1 MVSPAWLPRMPSL
14 LQPGPELRCS
24 RDGSRR
30 AEQGSTVKGMPRAAA
45 SAAIDRR
52 ATDRYLPILALGFAG
67 YVVFGK
73 SFAYLGLPPL
83 FVGEMLFA
91 LGLLAFLASGC
102 TAALLTTVPALS
114 AALLMGWVLLR
125 TLQGI
130 SSYGV
135 DALRDGAVALYGGF
149 AFIVAALIVERPIRI
164 AQIMG
169 YFRVHAR
176 VLIPIAIVFYLI
188 ARFFNAYI
196 PKLPGQNIEIISVR
210 SGELAAHLCGAL
222 VLVLVGL
229 CRVSRTWLVAALGA
243 ALLVASQ
250 SRGGMLALLLPLL
263 LCMVLTGQIGR
274 LASITMALTLVMMVA
289 YAADFELA
297 LPRGERPISAAAVV
311 ENLASVA
318 GSSDANNLD
327 GTKQWRL
334 SWWQAIRNYTIHGPY
349 FWTGKGFGV
358 NLAEADG
365 FVVGLERG
373 GPIVRSPH
381 SVHMTYLARGGVP
394 GLALWLLAIGS
405 WTIAL
410 LRAAHLAWRRGDLDW
425 ARYFVFLVCYLA
437 SIVID
442 ASFDVALE
450 GPMLGIPFWIL
461 FGIGFGSLMVYRA
474 WHIVAPPVRFGRAAR
489 GGAHLAGAALL
500 GAMTLL
506 GSSRSD
512 AAENAHCPSGSI
524 LVPVGASIQAFVDKA
539 APGATFCIAAGV
551 HRDQL
556 VAPKDRQTFIGQPGA
571 ILNGAELI
579 TDISPKD
586 SVWVTAMPQ
595 FGTKR
600 FGSCLPNRARC
611 NDPRRFFLD
620 GQPLEPV
627 SDRAELQP
635 GRVYSDAATGLSY
648 LADDPRGRTL
658 ERARLLY
665 AFNSRGARGVTV
677 KGLIVE
683 KYATPAQQGAIFG
696 DEHPRATDWLIEDNE
711 VRFNSGSGIATGER
725 SMVRRNKVH
734 HNGQL
739 GISPNGSDVVI
750 EDNEIYENNIYGF
763 DAAWEAGGVKA
774 GKVERLTLRGNHV
787 HDNYGSGLWCDVDC
801 RNVLF
806 ENNLVER
813 NSDAGIFYEI
823 SFDAIIRNNTVRLNG
838 TGRGGQ
844 QGSAWIWGAG
854 IQIAASEGVSV
865 YGNKVTVASGGTGIV
880 IVDQGRE
887 RLDQPRLKDGQKKL
901 FYLTARNAVH
911 DNEIVYDGNS
921 GLSGGA
927 SDVPASNPNFGI
939 IETGG
944 NRFDRNTYVLRGP
957 TKAPL
962 FIWGGEPVSYERF
975 RDLGQ
980 EANGRIIRADQG
992 PPAQNGLVQKP

>member
-1 MVSPAWLPRMPSL
+1 MKGVPRT
-14 LQPGPELRCS
+14 PE
-24 RDGSRR
+24 
-30 AEQGSTVKGMPRAAA
+30 RAA
-45 SAAIDRR
+45 DRR

-67 YVVFGK
+67 YVVLGK
-73 SFAYLGLPPL
+73 SFAYLGVPPL

-102 TAALLTTVPALS
+102 STALLTTVPALC

-130 SSYGV
+130 GPYGV

-149 AFIVAALIVERPIRI
+149 AFIVAALLVERPIRI

-169 YFRVHAR
+169 YFRIHAR
-176 VLIPIAIVFYLI
+176 VLIPIAIVLYLI
-188 ARFFNAYI
+188 ARFFFASI
-196 PKLPGQNIEIISVR
+196 PKMPGQNVEIISVR

-229 CRVSRTWLVAALGA
+229 CKVSRSWLVVALGA
-243 ALLVASQ
+243 ALLIASQ
-250 SRGGMLALLLPLL
+250 SRGGMLALLLPLVL
-263 LCMVLTGQIGR
+263 AMILTGQIGR
-274 LASITMALTLVMMVA
+274 LATITAALTVVMLLA
-289 YAADFELA
+289 AAADLEID

-318 GSSDANNLD
+318 GSSEANNLD

-334 SWWQAIRNYTIHGPY
+334 GWWQAIRNYTVHGPY
-349 FWTGKGFGV
+349 FWTGKGFGM

-373 GPIVRSPH
+373 GPTVRSPH
-381 SVHMTYLARGGVP
+381 SVHMTYLARSGVP
-394 GLALWLLAIGS
+394 GLTLWLLTIGS
-405 WTIAL
+405 WALAL

-474 WHIVAPPVRFGRAAR
+474 WHVVEPPVRFGPAAR
-489 GGAHLAGAALL
+489 KGAQIAGAILL
-500 GAMTLL
+500 GAVTLL
-506 GSSRSD
+506 GSPHSK
-512 AAENAHCPSGSI
+512 AAESPACPPDAI
-524 LVPVGASIQAFVDKA
+524 PVPVGVPIQPLVDKA
-539 APGATFCIAAGV
+539 PQGAAFCIAAGL
-551 HRDQL
+551 HRAQMI
-556 VAPKDRQTFIGQPGA
+556 VPKDRQTFIGQPGA
-571 ILNGAELI
+571 VLNGAELI
-579 TDISPKD
+579 TDISRKD
-586 SVWVTAMPQ
+586 AFWVTAMPQ
-595 FGTKR
+595 FGIKP
-600 FGSCLPNRARC
+600 FGSCLAQRARC
-611 NDPRRFFLD
+611 NEPRRFFLD

-648 LADDPRGRTL
+648 FADDPRGRTL
-658 ERARLLY
+658 ERTRVLY
-665 AFNSRGARGVTV
+665 AFNNRGARGVTV

-696 DEHPRATDWLIEDNE
+696 DENARATDWLIEDNE
-711 VRFNSGSGIATGER
+711 VRFNSGAGIATGDR
-725 SMVRRNKVH
+725 SMVRRNRVH

-813 NSDAGIFYEI
+813 NADAGIFYEI
-823 SFDAIIRNNTVRLNG
+823 SFDAVIRNNTVRLNG

-865 YGNKVTVASGGTGIV
+865 YGNTVTVASGGTGII

-887 RLDQPRLKDGQKKL
+887 RLDQPKRKDGQKKL
-901 FYLTARNAVH
+901 FYLTARNSVH
-911 DNEIVYDGNS
+911 DNEVVYDGNS

-939 IETGG
+939 IETGE

-957 TKAPL
+957 ADAPL

-992 PPAQNGLVQKP
+992 QPAQNGLVQKP

>member
-1 MVSPAWLPRMPSL
+1 
-14 LQPGPELRCS
+14 
-24 RDGSRR
+24 
-30 AEQGSTVKGMPRAAA
+30 MPRAPARTAA
-45 SAAIDRR
+45 DRR

-67 YVVFGK
+67 YVVLGK
-73 SFAYLGLPPL
+73 SFAYLGVPPL

-91 LGLLAFLASGC
+91 LGLLAFLASGS
-102 TAALLTTVPALS
+102 TTALLTTVPALS

-130 SSYGV
+130 GPYGV

-149 AFIVAALIVERPIRI
+149 AFIVAALLVERPIRI

-169 YFRVHAR
+169 YFRIHVR
-176 VLIPIAIVFYLI
+176 VLIPIAIVLYLI
-188 ARFFNAYI
+188 ARFFFASI
-196 PKLPGQNIEIISVR
+196 PKLPGQNVEIISVR

-229 CRVSRTWLVAALGA
+229 CKVSRTWVVVALGA
-243 ALLVASQ
+243 ALLIASQ
-250 SRGGMLALLLPLL
+250 SRGGMLALLLPLVL
-263 LCMVLTGQIGR
+263 AMILTGQIGR
-274 LASITMALTLVMMVA
+274 LATIAAALTVVMLLA
-289 YAADFELA
+289 AAADLEID

-318 GSSDANNLD
+318 GSSEANNLD

-334 SWWQAIRNYTIHGPY
+334 GWWQAIRNYTVHGPY
-349 FWTGKGFGV
+349 FWTGKGFGM

-373 GPIVRSPH
+373 GPTVRSPH
-381 SVHMTYLARGGVP
+381 SVHMTYLARSGVP
-394 GLALWLLAIGS
+394 GLALWLLTIGS
-405 WTIAL
+405 WTLAL

-474 WHIVAPPVRFGRAAR
+474 WHVVEPPVRLGGAAR
-489 GGAHLAGAALL
+489 KGAQIAGAILLGAVALL
-500 GAMTLL
+500 G
-506 GSSRSD
+506 SPPSE
-512 AAENAHCPSGSI
+512 AAESAPCPPGSI
-524 LVPVGASIQAFVDKA
+524 PVPVGVPIQPLVDKA
-539 APGATFCIAAGV
+539 PQGAAFCIAAGL
-551 HRDQL
+551 HRAQMI
-556 VAPKDRQTFIGQPGA
+556 VPKDRQTFIGQPGA
-571 ILNGAELI
+571 VLNGAELI
-579 TDISPKD
+579 TDISQKD
-586 SVWVTAMPQ
+586 AFWVTAMPQ
-595 FGTKR
+595 FGVKP
-600 FGSCLPNRARC
+600 FGSCLAQRARC

-658 ERARLLY
+658 ERTRVLY
-665 AFNSRGARGVTV
+665 AFNNRGARGVTV

-696 DEHPRATDWLIEDNE
+696 DENARATDWLIEDNE
-711 VRFNSGSGIATGER
+711 VRFNSGAGIATGER
-725 SMVRRNKVH
+725 SVVRRNKVH

-813 NSDAGIFYEI
+813 NADAGIFYEI

-865 YGNKVTVASGGTGIV
+865 YGNTVTVAPGGTGII

-887 RLDQPRLKDGQKKL
+887 RLDQPRRKDGQKKL
-901 FYLTARNAVH
+901 FYLTARNSVH
-911 DNEIVYDGNS
+911 DNEVVYDGDS

-927 SDVPASNPNFGI
+927 SDVPDSNPNFRI

-944 NRFDRNTYVLRGP
+944 NRFDRNTYVLRRP
-957 TKAPL
+957 TETSL

-975 RDLGQ
+975 RALGQ

>member
-1 MVSPAWLPRMPSL
+1 MRGL
-14 LQPGPELRCS
+14 S
-24 RDGSRR
+24 R
-30 AEQGSTVKGMPRAAA
+30 A
-45 SAAIDRR
+45 SAGPAADRR

-67 YVVFGK
+67 YVVLGK
-73 SFAYLGLPPL
+73 SFAYLGVPPL

-102 TAALLTTVPALS
+102 TTALLTTVPALS

-130 SSYGV
+130 GTYGV

-169 YFRVHAR
+169 YFRTQAR
-176 VLIPIAIVFYLI
+176 VLIPIAIVLYLI
-188 ARFFNAYI
+188 ARFFFASI
-196 PKLPGQNIEIISVR
+196 PKLPGQNVEIISVR

-222 VLVLVGL
+222 VLVIVGL
-229 CRVSRTWLVAALGA
+229 CKVSRTWLVIALGA
-243 ALLVASQ
+243 ALLIASQ

-263 LCMVLTGQIGR
+263 MVMVLTGQVGR
-274 LASITMALTLVMMVA
+274 LATITAALTVVMLVA
-289 YAADFELA
+289 YAIDFEID

-311 ENLASVA
+311 ENLASVT

-334 SWWQAIRNYTIHGPY
+334 GWWQAIRNYTVHGPY
-349 FWTGKGFGV
+349 FWTGKGFGM

-373 GPIVRSPH
+373 GPTVRSPH

-394 GLALWLLAIGS
+394 GLALWLLTIGS

-425 ARYFVFLVCYLA
+425 ARYFVFLVCYFA

-474 WHIVAPPVRFGRAAR
+474 WPAVETPTRFGRAAR
-489 GGAHLAGAALL
+489 SGAHIAGAALL
-500 GAMTLL
+500 GAVTLL
-506 GSSRSD
+506 GSSRSE
-512 AAENAHCPSGSI
+512 AAEQAFCPPGSI
-524 LVPVGASIQAFVDKA
+524 MAPVGVSIQALVDKA
-539 APGATFCIAAGV
+539 APGATFCIAAGM
-551 HRDQL
+551 HRGQL
-556 VAPKDRQTFIGQPGA
+556 IAPKDRQTFIGQPGA

-579 TDISPKD
+579 TDVRQKD
-586 SVWVTAMPQ
+586 SFWVTAMPP
-595 FGTKR
+595 FGVKP

-627 SDRAELQP
+627 ADRADLEP

-658 ERARLLY
+658 ERTRLLY
-665 AFNSRGARGVTV
+665 AFNNRGARGVTI
-677 KGLIVE
+677 KGLVVE

-696 DEHPRATDWLIEDNE
+696 DEHPRASDWLIEHNE
-711 VRFNSGSGIATGER
+711 VRFNSGSGIATGDR
-725 SMVRRNKVH
+725 SIVRRNKVH

-813 NSDAGIFYEI
+813 NADAGIFYEI

-838 TGRGGQ
+838 TGKGGQ

-865 YGNKVTVASGGTGIV
+865 YGNKVTVAPGGTGII

-887 RLDQPRLKDGQKKL
+887 RLDQPKRKDDQKKL
-901 FYLTARNAVH
+901 FYLTARNSVH
-911 DNEIVYDGNS
+911 DNEVVYDGNS

-927 SDVPASNPNFGI
+927 SDVPDSNPNFRI

-944 NRFDRNTYVLRGP
+944 NRFDRNTYVLRRP
-957 TKAPL
+957 TNAPL

-980 EANGRIIRADQG
+980 EANGRIIQADQE

>member
-1 MVSPAWLPRMPSL
+1 MPSL
-14 LQPGPELRCS
+14 PQPARAVSSS
-24 RDGSRR
+24 RDGF
-30 AEQGSTVKGMPRAAA
+30 AAQTEVAVKGLSRAPTGVAA
-45 SAAIDRR
+45 DRR

-83 FVGEMLFA
+83 FVGEILFA

-102 TAALLTTVPALS
+102 TTALLTTVPAIS
-114 AALLMGWVLLR
+114 AAVLMGWVLLR

-130 SSYGV
+130 GPYGV
-135 DALRDGAVALYGGF
+135 DAFRDGAVALYAGF
-149 AFIVAALIVERPIRI
+149 AFIVAALLIERPIRI
-164 AQIMG
+164 AQIVG

-176 VLIPIAIVFYLI
+176 VLIPIAIVLYLI
-188 ARFFNAYI
+188 ARFFGASI
-196 PKLPGQNIEIISVR
+196 PKLPGQNVEIISVR

-229 CRVSRTWLVAALGA
+229 CKVSRTWLVGALGA

-250 SRGGMLALLLPLL
+250 SRGGMLALLVPLVL
-263 LCMVLTGQIGR
+263 AMVLTGQIGR
-274 LASITMALTLVMMVA
+274 LTAITAALTLVLLVA
-289 YAADFELA
+289 YAADFEID
-297 LPRGERPISAAAVV
+297 LPRGERPISAVAVV

-334 SWWQAIRNYTIHGPY
+334 SWWQAIRDYTIHGPY
-349 FWTGKGFGV
+349 FWTGKGFGM

-373 GPIVRSPH
+373 GPTVRSPH
-381 SVHMTYLARGGVP
+381 SVHMTYLARGGVT
-394 GLALWLLAIGS
+394 GLFLWLLTIGS
-405 WTIAL
+405 WTLAL

-425 ARYFVFLVCYLA
+425 GRYFVFLVCYFA

-474 WHIVAPPVRFGRAAR
+474 WHVVEAPPRFGRMAR
-489 GGAHLAGAALL
+489 GGARIAGATLL
-500 GAMTLL
+500 GAMMLL
-506 GSSRSD
+506 GSPRSE
-512 AAENAHCPSGSI
+512 AAETAPCPPGSI
-524 LVPVGASIQAFVDKA
+524 PVPVGAAIQALVEKA
-539 APGATFCIAAGV
+539 SPGTIFCIAAGI
-551 HRDQL
+551 HRAQL
-556 VAPKDRQTFIGQPGA
+556 IAPKDRQVFIGQPGA
-571 ILNGAELI
+571 VLNGAELV
-579 TDISPKD
+579 TDIRRKGLF
-586 SVWVTAMPQ
+586 WVTATSKLEVVA
-595 FGTKR
+595 FGT
-600 FGSCLPNRARC
+600 CLPQRARC

-620 GQPLEPV
+620 GRPLEPV
-627 SDRAELQP
+627 ADRADLQS

-648 LADDPRGRTL
+648 FADDPRGRTL
-658 ERARLLY
+658 ERTRQLY
-665 AFNSRGARGVTV
+665 AFNNAGARGVTV

-696 DEHPRATDWLIEDNE
+696 DENARATDWLIEGNE
-711 VRFNSGSGIATGER
+711 VRFNSGSGIATGDR
-725 SMVRRNKVH
+725 SIVRGNKVH
-734 HNGQL
+734 NNGQL
-739 GISPNGSDVVI
+739 GISPNGADVVI
-750 EDNEIYENNIYGF
+750 ENNEIYENNIHGF
-763 DAAWEAGGVKA
+763 DAGWEAGGVKA

-801 RNVLF
+801 RNVVF

-823 SFDAIIRNNTVRLNG
+823 SFDAIIRNNIVRLNG

-844 QGSAWIWGAG
+844 QGSFWVWGAG
-854 IQIAASEGVSV
+854 IQIAASEGVHV
-865 YGNKVTVASGGTGIV
+865 YGNTVTVAEGSTGIV

-887 RLDQPRLKDGQKKL
+887 RLDQPRQRAGSVKL
-901 FYLTARNAVH
+901 FYKTAGNTVH
-911 DNEIVYDGNS
+911 DNEIVYEGDT

-927 SDVPASNPNFGI
+927 SDVSASNPNFGI

-944 NRFDRNTYVLRGP
+944 NRFDRNTYVLRRP
-957 TKAPL
+957 TDAPL
-962 FIWGGEPVSYERF
+962 FIWGHEPVSYNAF
-975 RDLGQ
+975 RSLGQ
-980 EANGRIIRADQG
+980 EASGRI
-992 PPAQNGLVQKP
+992 VQPD

>member
-1 MVSPAWLPRMPSL
+1 MSRAPA
-14 LQPGPELRCS
+14 G
-24 RDGSRR
+24 
-30 AEQGSTVKGMPRAAA
+30 AAA
-45 SAAIDRR
+45 DRR
-52 ATDRYLPILALGFAG
+52 GTDRYLPVLALGFAG
-67 YVVFGK
+67 YVVLGK

-83 FVGEMLFA
+83 FVGEILFA
-91 LGLLAFLASGC
+91 LGLLAFLASGS
-102 TAALLTTVPALS
+102 TTALLTTAPAIS

-125 TLQGI
+125 TLQGVGT
-130 SSYGV
+130 YGI

-164 AQIMG
+164 AQIIG
-169 YFRVHAR
+169 YFRVQAR
-176 VLIPIAIVFYLI
+176 VLIPIAIVLYLI
-188 ARFFNAYI
+188 ARFFFASI
-196 PKLPGQNIEIISVR
+196 PKLPGQNVEIISVR

-222 VLVLVGL
+222 VLVIVGL
-229 CRVSRTWLVAALGA
+229 CKVSRTWLVIALGA
-243 ALLVASQ
+243 ALLIASQ

-263 LCMVLTGQIGR
+263 MVMVLTGQIGR
-274 LASITMALTLVMMVA
+274 LATITAALTLVMLVA
-289 YAADFELA
+289 YAVDFEID

-318 GSSDANNLD
+318 GSSEANNLD

-334 SWWQAIRNYTIHGPY
+334 GWWQAIRNYTVHGPY

-373 GPIVRSPH
+373 GPTVRSPH

-394 GLALWLLAIGS
+394 GLALWLLTIGA

-410 LRAAHLAWRRGDLDW
+410 LRAAHAAWRRGDLDW
-425 ARYFVFLVCYLA
+425 ARYFVFLICYFA

-474 WHIVAPPVRFGRAAR
+474 WHVVEPPVRLGGGPRKRADI
-489 GGAHLAGAALL
+489 AGAVLLAAMALL
-500 GAMTLL
+500 LAPRAEASEIAPCPP
-506 GSSRSD
+506 GSL
-512 AAENAHCPSGSI
+512 P
-524 LVPVGASIQAFVDKA
+524 VPVGASIQALVDRA
-539 APGATFCIAAGV
+539 PPGATFCIAAGV
-551 HRDQL
+551 HRTQS
-556 VAPKDRQTFIGQPGA
+556 VAPKDRQSFIGLPGA
-571 ILNGAELI
+571 ILNGAELV
-579 TDISPKD
+579 TDVRRDGAFWATATPKLA
-586 SVWVTAMPQ
+586 VKP
-595 FGTKR
+595 FGT
-600 FGSCLPNRARC
+600 CLPHRARC

-620 GQPLEPV
+620 GEPLEPV
-627 SDRAELQP
+627 ADRADLRT
-635 GRVYSDAATGLSY
+635 GTVYTDAATGLSY
-648 LADDPRGRTL
+648 LADDPRGRVL
-658 ERARLLY
+658 ERTRRLY
-665 AFNSRGARGVTV
+665 AFDNAGARGVTV
-677 KGLIVE
+677 RGLIVE

-696 DEHPRATDWLIEDNE
+696 DENPRATDWLIEGNE
-711 VRFNSGSGIATGER
+711 VRLNSGSGIATGER
-725 SMVRRNKVH
+725 SIVRRNKVH
-734 HNGQL
+734 RNGQL
-739 GISPNGSDVVI
+739 GISPNGADVLI
-750 EDNEIYENNIYGF
+750 EGNEIYENNIHGF

-787 HDNYGSGLWCDVDC
+787 YDNYGSGLWCDVDC
-801 RNVLF
+801 RDIVF

-844 QGSAWIWGAG
+844 QGSVWVWGAG
-854 IQIAASEGVSV
+854 IQIAASEGVNV
-865 YGNKVTVASGGTGIV
+865 YGNTVIVAPGGSGIV

-887 RLDQPRLKDGQKKL
+887 RLGQPRVKDDKAPL
-901 FYLTARNAVH
+901 LYRTARNAVH
-911 DNEIVYDGNS
+911 DNQIVYEGGA

-944 NRFDRNTYVLRGP
+944 NRFDRNTYVLRRP
-957 TKAPL
+957 ANAPL
-962 FIWGGEPVSYERF
+962 FIWGHDPVSFQTF
-975 RDLGQ
+975 RSLGQ
-980 EANGRIIRADQG
+980 EADGRIM
-992 PPAQNGLVQKP
+992 PPG

>member
-1 MVSPAWLPRMPSL
+1 VA
-14 LQPGPELRCS
+14 
-24 RDGSRR
+24 
-30 AEQGSTVKGMPRAAA
+30 VKGLSRAPTGVAA
-45 SAAIDRR
+45 DRR
-52 ATDRYLPILALGFAG
+52 ATDRYLPILALGSAG

-83 FVGEMLFA
+83 FVGEILFA
-91 LGLLAFLASGC
+91 LGLLAFLATGC
-102 TAALLTTVPALS
+102 ATTLLTTLPAIS

-125 TLQGI
+125 TLQGVGA
-130 SSYGV
+130 YGV

-149 AFIVAALIVERPIRI
+149 AFIVAALLVERPVRI

-176 VLIPIAIVFYLI
+176 VLVPIAIVLYLI
-188 ARFFNAYI
+188 ARFFGASI
-196 PKLPGQNIEIISVR
+196 PKLPGQNMEIISVR

-229 CRVSRTWLVAALGA
+229 CKVSRSWLAVALGA

-250 SRGGMLALLLPLL
+250 SRGGMLALLIPLVL
-263 LCMVLTGQIGR
+263 AMILTGQIGR
-274 LASITMALTLVMMVA
+274 LTAITAALTIVMLVG
-289 YAADFELA
+289 YATDFEID
-297 LPRGERPISAAAVV
+297 LPRGERPISAVAVV

-327 GTKQWRL
+327 GTKLWRL
-334 SWWQAIRNYTIHGPY
+334 SWWQAIRDYTVHGPY
-349 FWTGKGFGV
+349 FWTGKGFGM
-358 NLAEADG
+358 NLAEEDG

-373 GPIVRSPH
+373 GPTVRSPH
-381 SVHMTYLARGGVP
+381 SVHMTYLARGGVT
-394 GLALWLLAIGS
+394 GLVLWLLTIGS
-405 WTIAL
+405 WTLAL

-461 FGIGFGSLMVYRA
+461 FGLGFGSLMVYRA
-474 WHIVAPPVRFGRAAR
+474 WHVVEAPARLGRTAR
-489 GGAHLAGAALL
+489 TGARIASAALF
-500 GAMTLL
+500 GTMTLL
-506 GSSRSD
+506 GSPRSE
-512 AAENAHCPSGSI
+512 AAENIPCPSGSI
-524 LVPVGASIQAFVDKA
+524 LVPVGASIQALVDEA
-539 APGATFCIAAGV
+539 APGATFCIAAGT
-551 HRDQL
+551 HRGQL
-556 VAPKDRQTFIGQPGA
+556 VSPKDRQTFIGQPGA
-571 ILNGAELI
+571 VLNGAELV
-579 TDISPKD
+579 TDIRQKD
-586 SVWVTAMPQ
+586 SFWVTAVPL
-595 FGTKR
+595 FGAKA
-600 FGSCLPNRARC
+600 FGSCLPGRVRC
-611 NDPRRFFLD
+611 NDPRRVFLD

-627 SDRAELQP
+627 ADRAELQP
-635 GRVYSDAATGLSY
+635 GRIYSDATTGLSY
-648 LADDPRGRTL
+648 LRDDPRGRTL
-658 ERARLLY
+658 ERARVRY

-696 DEHPRATDWLIEDNE
+696 DENPRAADWLIEGNE
-711 VRFNSGSGIATGER
+711 VRFNSGSGIATGDR
-725 SMVRRNKVH
+725 SIVRGNKVH

-739 GISPNGSDVVI
+739 GISPNGADVVI
-750 EDNEIYENNIYGF
+750 ENNEIYENNIYGF
-763 DAAWEAGGVKA
+763 DAGWEAGGVKA

-844 QGSAWIWGAG
+844 QGSLWVWGAG
-854 IQIAASEGVSV
+854 IQIAASEGVRV
-865 YGNKVTVASGGTGIV
+865 YGNTVTVAGGSTGIV

-887 RLDQPRLKDGQKKL
+887 RPDPSGRRAGSAKL
-901 FYLTARNAVH
+901 LYRTSGNTVH
-911 DNEIVYDGNS
+911 DNEIIYEGDT

-927 SDVPASNPNFGI
+927 SDVSSSNPNFGI
-939 IETGG
+939 IETAG
-944 NRFDRNTYVLRGP
+944 NRFDRNTYVLRRP
-957 TKAPL
+957 TDAPL
-962 FIWGGEPVSYERF
+962 FIWGHGPVSYDTF
-975 RDLGQ
+975 RSLGQ
-980 EANGRIIRADQG
+980 EAGGRI
-992 PPAQNGLVQKP
+992 VQPD

>member
-1 MVSPAWLPRMPSL
+1 MNPVKAMSRA
-14 LQPGPELRCS
+14 PG
-24 RDGSRR
+24 G
-30 AEQGSTVKGMPRAAA
+30 AATE
-45 SAAIDRR
+45 RR
-52 ATDRYLPILALGFAG
+52 ATDRYLPILALGYAG
-67 YVVFGK
+67 YVVLGK

-91 LGLLAFLASGC
+91 LGLLAFFASGS
-102 TAALLTTVPALS
+102 TTTLLTTVPAIS

-130 SSYGV
+130 GSYGV
-135 DALRDGAVALYGGF
+135 DALRDGAVALYAGF
-149 AFIVAALIVERPIRI
+149 AFIVAALLIERPIRI

-169 YFRVHAR
+169 YFRIQAR
-176 VLIPIAIVFYLI
+176 VLIPIAIVLYLI
-188 ARFFNAYI
+188 ARFFFASI
-196 PKLPGQNIEIISVR
+196 PKLPGQNVEIISVR

-229 CRVSRTWLVAALGA
+229 CKVSRTWLVVALGA

-250 SRGGMLALLLPLL
+250 SRGGMLALLVPLVL
-263 LCMVLTGQIGR
+263 GMILTGQIGR
-274 LASITMALTLVMMVA
+274 LTAITVGLTLVMLVG
-289 YAADFELA
+289 YAVDFEID
-297 LPRGERPISAAAVV
+297 LPRGERPISAVAVV
-311 ENLASVA
+311 ENFASLAK
-318 GSSDANNLD
+318 SSDANNLD
-327 GTKQWRL
+327 GTKLWRL
-334 SWWQAIRNYTIHGPY
+334 SWWQAIRDYTIHGPY
-349 FWTGKGFGV
+349 FWTGKGFGM

-373 GPIVRSPH
+373 GPTVRSPH

-394 GLALWLLAIGS
+394 GLALWLLTIGT

-425 ARYFVFLVCYLA
+425 GRYFVFLVCYLV

-474 WHIVAPPVRFGRAAR
+474 WHVVEPPARLGRVGRNSAR
-489 GGAHLAGAALL
+489 IAGAALL
-500 GAMTLL
+500 GVMALL
-506 GSSRSD
+506 GSPRSE
-512 AAENAHCPSGSI
+512 AAEGPPCPPGSI
-524 LVPVGASIQAFVDKA
+524 PVPVGAAIRALVEKA
-539 APGATFCIAAGV
+539 PPGATFCIAAGI
-551 HRDQL
+551 HRVQTI
-556 VAPKDRQTFIGQPGA
+556 VPKDRQVFIGRPGA
-571 ILNGAELI
+571 ILNGAELVA
-579 TDISPKD
+579 DIRRQGD
-586 SVWVTAMPQ
+586 LWVTATPSLEGRP
-595 FGTKR
+595 FGT
-600 FGSCLPNRARC
+600 CLPRRARC

-627 SDRAELQP
+627 AALADLQP

-658 ERARLLY
+658 ERTRLRY
-665 AFNSRGARGVTV
+665 AVNNGGARGVTV

-696 DEHPRATDWLIEDNE
+696 DENPRATDWLIEGNE
-711 VRFNSGSGIATGER
+711 VRFNSGSGIATGDR
-725 SMVRRNKVH
+725 SVVRGNKVH

-739 GISPNGSDVVI
+739 GISPNGADVVI
-750 EDNEIYENNIYGF
+750 ENNEIYENNIHGF

-801 RNVLF
+801 RDVLF

-865 YGNKVTVASGGTGIV
+865 YGNKVTVAAGSTGIV

-887 RLDQPRLKDGQKKL
+887 RLGQPKRKDDSGKL
-901 FYLTARNAVH
+901 FYRTARNTVH
-911 DNEIVYDGNS
+911 DNEIVYEGDT

-927 SDVPASNPNFGI
+927 SDVPETNPNYGI

-944 NRFDRNTYVLRGP
+944 NRFERNTYVLRRP
-957 TKAPL
+957 TGARL
-962 FIWGGEPVSYERF
+962 FIWGHEPVSYDTF
-975 RDLGQ
+975 RSLGQ
-980 EANGRIIRADQG
+980 EAGGRI
-992 PPAQNGLVQKP
+992 VQPD

>member
-1 MVSPAWLPRMPSL
+1 M
-14 LQPGPELRCS
+14 S
-24 RDGSRR
+24 RAPTG
-30 AEQGSTVKGMPRAAA
+30 AAV
-45 SAAIDRR
+45 DRR
-52 ATDRYLPILALGFAG
+52 ATDRYLPILAFGFAG
-67 YVVFGK
+67 YVVLGK

-83 FVGEMLFA
+83 FVGEILFA

-114 AALLMGWVLLR
+114 AALLMAWVLLR

-130 SSYGV
+130 GAYGI

-149 AFIVAALIVERPIRI
+149 AFIVAALLVERPIRI

-169 YFRVHAR
+169 YFRTQTR
-176 VLIPIAIVFYLI
+176 VLIPIAIVLYLI
-188 ARFFNAYI
+188 ARFFFASI
-196 PKLPGQNIEIISVR
+196 PKMPGQNIEIISVR

-229 CRVSRTWLVAALGA
+229 CKVSRTWLVIALAA
-243 ALLVASQ
+243 ALLIASQ
-250 SRGGMLALLLPLL
+250 SRGGMLALLLPLVL
-263 LCMVLTGQIGR
+263 AMILTGQIGR
-274 LASITMALTLVMMVA
+274 LATIAAALTVVMLLA
-289 YAADFELA
+289 AAADLEID

-318 GSSDANNLD
+318 GSSEANNLD

-334 SWWQAIRNYTIHGPY
+334 GWWQAIRNYTVHGPY
-349 FWTGKGFGV
+349 FWTGKGFGM

-373 GPIVRSPH
+373 GPTVRSPH
-381 SVHMTYLARGGVP
+381 SVHMTYLARSGVP
-394 GLALWLLAIGS
+394 GLALWLLTIGS
-405 WTIAL
+405 WTLAL

-474 WHIVAPPVRFGRAAR
+474 WHLLEPPVRLGRAAR
-489 GGAHLAGAALL
+489 SGARIAGAVILGATALL
-500 GAMTLL
+500 G
-506 GSSRSD
+506 SPRSE
-512 AAENAHCPSGSI
+512 AAENPPCPPGSI
-524 LVPVGASIQAFVDKA
+524 LVPLGASIQAIVEKA
-539 APGATFCIAAGV
+539 PPGAIFCIAAGI
-551 HRDQL
+551 HRAQL
-556 VAPKDRQTFIGQPGA
+556 IIPKDRQFFIGQPGA
-571 ILNGAELI
+571 VLNGAELI
-579 TDISPKD
+579 TDFRRKGD
-586 SVWVTAMPQ
+586 VWVTP
-595 FGTKR
+595 TSTPDVR
-600 FGSCLPNRARC
+600 FLGSCLPARSRC

-627 SDRAELQP
+627 AERAALRAGSTFSDP
-635 GRVYSDAATGLSY
+635 ATGLTY

-658 ERARLLY
+658 ERTRPRY
-665 AFNSRGARGVTV
+665 AFSNGGARGVTI

-696 DEHPRATDWLIEDNE
+696 NENPRATDWRIEDNE
-711 VRFNSGSGIATGER
+711 VRFNSGSGIATGDR
-725 SMVRRNKVH
+725 SIVRRNKVH

-739 GISPNGSDVVI
+739 GISPNGADVMI

-774 GKVERLTLRGNHV
+774 GKIERLTLRGNHV
-787 HDNYGSGLWCDVDC
+787 HDNYGSGLWCDIDC

-838 TGRGGQ
+838 TGGGGQ
-844 QGSAWIWGAG
+844 QGSLWVWGAG
-854 IQIAASEGVSV
+854 IQIAASENVRV
-865 YGNKVTVASGGTGIV
+865 YGNKVTVAAGRSGIV

-887 RLDQPRLKDGQKKL
+887 RLGQASGKDARTKL
-901 FYLTARNAVH
+901 LYRTARNAVH
-911 DNEIVYDGNS
+911 DNEVVYEGDT

-927 SDVPASNPNFGI
+927 SDVAASNPNFGI

-944 NRFDRNTYVLRGP
+944 NQFDRNTYVLRRP
-957 TKAPL
+957 TDAPL
-962 FIWGGEPVSYERF
+962 FIWGHEPVSYEKF
-975 RDLGQ
+975 RSLGQ
-980 EANGRIIRADQG
+980 EVNGRFVQPDQA
-992 PPAQNGLVQKP
+992 PRAQNGLVHKP

>member
-1 MVSPAWLPRMPSL
+1 MVKVT
-14 LQPGPELRCS
+14 S
-24 RDGSRR
+24 RAPTG
-30 AEQGSTVKGMPRAAA
+30 AAA
-45 SAAIDRR
+45 DRR

-67 YVVFGK
+67 YVVLGK

-102 TAALLTTVPALS
+102 ATSLLTTVPAVS
-114 AALLMGWVLLR
+114 AALLMAWVLFR

-130 SSYGV
+130 GAYGI
-135 DALRDGAVALYGGF
+135 DALRDGAVALYAGF
-149 AFIVAALIVERPIRI
+149 AFIVAALLVERPIRI
-164 AQIMG
+164 AQVVG
-169 YFRVHAR
+169 YFRIHAR
-176 VLIPIAIVFYLI
+176 VLIPIAIVLYLI
-188 ARFFNAYI
+188 ARFFGASI
-196 PKLPGQNIEIISVR
+196 PKLPGQNVEIISVR

-229 CRVSRTWLVAALGA
+229 CKVSRTWLAVALGA

-263 LCMVLTGQIGR
+263 LAMVLTGQIGR
-274 LASITMALTLVMMVA
+274 LAAITAGLTLVMLVA
-289 YAADFELA
+289 YAADFEID

-334 SWWQAIRNYTIHGPY
+334 GWWQAIRDYTVHGPY
-349 FWTGKGFGV
+349 FWTGKGFGI

-373 GPIVRSPH
+373 GPTLRSPH
-381 SVHMTYLARGGVP
+381 SVHMTYLGRGGVP
-394 GLALWLLAIGS
+394 GLALWLLTIGS

-425 ARYFVFLVCYLA
+425 ARYFVFLVCYFA
-437 SIVID
+437 SIVVD

-461 FGIGFGSLMVYRA
+461 FGIGVGSLMVYRA
-474 WHIVAPPVRFGRAAR
+474 WPVFEAPVAFERVARRGVHI
-489 GGAHLAGAALL
+489 AGAAFLGMMALL
-500 GAMTLL
+500 A
-506 GSSRSD
+506 SPPSE
-512 AAENAHCPSGSI
+512 AADNAPCPPGSI
-524 LVPVGASIQAFVDKA
+524 AVPVGASIQVIVEKA
-539 APGATFCIAAGV
+539 PPGATFCIAAGI
-551 HRDQL
+551 HRAQL
-556 VAPKDRQTFIGQPGA
+556 IAPKDQQTFIGQPGA
-571 ILNGAELI
+571 ILNGAELV
-579 TDISPKD
+579 TDIRRQGAF
-586 SVWVTAMPQ
+586 WVTATPKLEVRP
-595 FGTKR
+595 FGT
-600 FGSCLPNRARC
+600 CLPHRARC
-611 NDPRRFFLD
+611 NDPLRFFLD
-620 GQPLEPV
+620 DQPLEPV
-627 SDRAELQP
+627 ADRADLQS

-648 LADDPRGRTL
+648 LSEDPRGRAL
-658 ERARLLY
+658 ERTRQLY
-665 AFNSRGARGVTV
+665 AINNRGARGVTV

-696 DEHPRATDWLIEDNE
+696 DENPRATDWLIEGNE
-711 VRFNSGSGIATGER
+711 VRFNSGSGIATGDR
-725 SMVRRNKVH
+725 SIVRNNKVH

-739 GISPNGSDVVI
+739 GISPNGADVLI
-750 EDNEIYENNIYGF
+750 ERNEIYENNIYGF

-787 HDNYGSGLWCDVDC
+787 HDNYGPGLWCDIDC
-801 RNVLF
+801 RDILF
-806 ENNLVER
+806 ESNLVER
-813 NSDAGIFYEI
+813 NADAGIFYEI

-844 QGSAWIWGAG
+844 QGSSWVWGAG

-865 YGNKVTVASGGTGIV
+865 YGNTVTVAPGSTGIV

-887 RLDQPRLKDGQKKL
+887 RLDQPRTKSGQGPL
-901 FYLTARNAVH
+901 LYRTARNAVH
-911 DNEIVYDGNS
+911 DNEIVYEGET

-927 SDVPASNPNFGI
+927 SDVAPSNPNFGI
-939 IETGG
+939 IEKGG
-944 NRFDRNTYVLRGP
+944 NQFDRNTYVLRQQ
-957 TKAPL
+957 TNAAF
-962 FIWGGEPVSYERF
+962 FIWGHEPISFETF
-975 RDLGQ
+975 RSLGQ
-980 EANGRIIRADQG
+980 EASGRLARPD
-992 PPAQNGLVQKP
+992 

>member
-1 MVSPAWLPRMPSL
+1 MVKVM
-14 LQPGPELRCS
+14 S
-24 RDGSRR
+24 RAPIG
-30 AEQGSTVKGMPRAAA
+30 AATG
-45 SAAIDRR
+45 RR
-52 ATDRYLPILALGFAG
+52 ATDRYLPTLAFGFAG
-67 YVVFGK
+67 YVVLGK
-73 SFAYLGLPPL
+73 SFAYLGVPPL
-83 FVGEMLFA
+83 FVGEMLFV
-91 LGLLAFLASGC
+91 LGLLALLASGC
-102 TAALLTTVPALS
+102 ATALLTTVPAIS
-114 AALLMGWVLLR
+114 AALLIAWVLLR
-125 TLQGI
+125 TLQGVGT
-130 SSYGV
+130 YGI

-149 AFIVAALIVERPIRI
+149 AFIVAALLVERPIRI
-164 AQIMG
+164 AQIVG

-176 VLIPIAIVFYLI
+176 VLIPIAIVLYLI
-188 ARFFNAYI
+188 ARFFGSSI
-196 PKLPGQNIEIISVR
+196 PKLPGQNVEIISVR

-229 CRVSRTWLVAALGA
+229 CKVGRTWLIVALGA
-243 ALLVASQ
+243 ALLIASQ
-250 SRGGMLALLLPLL
+250 SRGGMLALLIPLL
-263 LCMVLTGQIGR
+263 LAMVLTGQSAR
-274 LASITMALTLVMMVA
+274 LATIAGGLTLFLLVA
-289 YAADFELA
+289 YAADLEID

-334 SWWQAIRNYTIHGPY
+334 GWWQAIRDYTVHGPY
-349 FWTGKGFGV
+349 FWTGKGFGI

-373 GPIVRSPH
+373 GPTLRSPH
-381 SVHMTYLARGGVP
+381 SVHMTYLGRGGVP

-474 WHIVAPPVRFGRAAR
+474 WHVVEEPPRARPLGRNGAR
-489 GGAHLAGAALL
+489 IAGAALL
-500 GAMTLL
+500 GTMIWQ
-506 GSSRSD
+506 GSPPSE
-512 AAENAHCPSGSI
+512 AAESAPCPTGSI
-524 LVPVGASIQAFVDKA
+524 LVPVGASIQALVDKA
-539 APGATFCIAAGV
+539 PPGATFCIAAGI
-551 HRDQL
+551 HRAQL
-556 VAPKDRQTFIGQPGA
+556 IAPKNGQIFIGQPGA
-571 ILNGAELI
+571 VLNGADLV
-579 TDISPKD
+579 TDIRREGAF
-586 SVWVTAMPQ
+586 WVTATPRLAVKP
-595 FGTKR
+595 FGT
-600 FGSCLPNRARC
+600 CLPHRARC

-627 SDRAELQP
+627 ADRADLRP
-635 GRVYSDAATGLSY
+635 GSVFADAATGLSY
-648 LADDPRGRTL
+648 LADDPRGRVL
-658 ERARLLY
+658 ERTRQLY
-665 AFNSRGARGVTV
+665 AFNNAGARGVTV

-696 DEHPRATDWLIEDNE
+696 DENPRATDWVIEGNE
-711 VRFNSGSGIATGER
+711 VRFNSGSGIATGKR
-725 SMVRRNKVH
+725 SIVRNNKVH

-739 GISPNGSDVVI
+739 GISPNGDDVLI
-750 EDNEIYENNIYGF
+750 EGNEIYENNTYGF

-801 RNVLF
+801 RDVLF
-806 ENNLVER
+806 ENNLVEH

-823 SFDAIIRNNTVRLNG
+823 SFDAVIRNNIVRLNG

-844 QGSAWIWGAG
+844 QGSAWVWGAG
-854 IQIAASEGVSV
+854 IQVAASEGVSV
-865 YGNKVTVASGGTGIV
+865 YGNTVTVAKGSSGIV

-887 RLDQPRLKDGQKKL
+887 RLGQSSRQNGAKQL
-901 FYLTARNAVH
+901 FYRTARNAVH
-911 DNEIVYDGNS
+911 DNEIIYEGGT

-927 SDVPASNPNFGI
+927 SDVPVSNPNYGI

-944 NRFDRNTYVLRGP
+944 NRFDRNTYVLRQQ
-957 TKAPL
+957 TKAPFL
-962 FIWGGEPVSYERF
+962 IWGHEPISYETF
-975 RDLGQ
+975 RSLGQ
-980 EANGRIIRADQG
+980 EAGGR
-992 PPAQNGLVQKP
+992 LVRPD